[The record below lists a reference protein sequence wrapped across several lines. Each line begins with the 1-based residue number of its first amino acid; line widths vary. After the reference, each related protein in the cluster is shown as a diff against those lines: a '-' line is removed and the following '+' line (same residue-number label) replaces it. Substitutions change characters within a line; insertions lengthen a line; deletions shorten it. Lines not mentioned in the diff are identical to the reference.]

1 MYEKLKKLAIFLLP
15 VKLLERH
22 EVFFRKLI
30 SHRYS
35 GQKYSCN
42 ICDFGLRD
50 FVVLS
55 NGNKLCPNCGS
66 LPRTRRLFSM
76 IDSEYTFENKTVLHF
91 SPSKA
96 MSSKLRKLKAKEYVT
111 TDFEGEFLADE
122 KIDITQINKKDNS
135 FDLIICYHV
144 LEHIKADDSA
154 ISELYRVLRVGGKCL
169 IQTPFKIGEIY
180 EDDLIQTPEDRLIHF
195 GQKDHVRIYSVEGL
209 INKLNKAGFLVD
221 QRDFNSILENRQGF
235 EQNETVLVAQKE

>member
-1 MYEKLKKLAIFLLP
+1 
-15 VKLLERH
+15 
-22 EVFFRKLI
+22 
-30 SHRYS
+30 
-35 GQKYSCN
+35 
-42 ICDFGLRD
+42 
-50 FVVLS
+50 
-55 NGNKLCPNCGS
+55 
-66 LPRTRRLFSM
+66 M

-154 ISELYRVLRVGGKCL
+154 ISE
-169 IQTPFKIGEIY
+169 
-180 EDDLIQTPEDRLIHF
+180 
-195 GQKDHVRIYSVEGL
+195 
-209 INKLNKAGFLVD
+209 
-221 QRDFNSILENRQGF
+221 
-235 EQNETVLVAQKE
+235 